1 MNSRRRRNKK
11 DDYVVLALFTLAR
24 HTPWWGNVLVA
35 IGVYLGLTWAASSL
49 NNADGL
55 MVSFYT
61 LLARLAQYGS
71 YLIPALYGMYA
82 LVQLIHGATAARRQQ
97 AYDVHLASYLK
108 SPQQHCA
115 SGDSPRQQA
124 ILAATKSAQE
134 RVGQLIHGATA
145 ARQQQASDLAS
156 SLTTTNQGPG
166 PSGDSLRQ
174 QAIRAGTKSAQERE
188 ADDAV
193 SRVGLESIFGTP
205 STLLPGDGRNLSE
218 TLMEQG
224 DAYLPQ
230 ATLLTDAERRAYTQ
244 LRQLYGESVLICPKV
259 RVVDV
264 ITPNTAIHPQ
274 RSRTFTSLFRQL
286 SQWHL
291 DFVLVDPA
299 TFQILCALELDDSS
313 HQRADR
319 MKRDRILNSAFLSA
333 GVRLERLTFRNAE
346 LHATPVTQ

>member
-1 MNSRRRRNKK
+1 MSSRRRRNKK

-35 IGVYLGLTWAASSL
+35 IGVYLGLTWAAASL
-49 NNADGL
+49 NNTGGA
-55 MVSFYT
+55 MVGFYS
-61 LLARLAQYGS
+61 LFARLAHYGS
-71 YLIPALYGMYA
+71 LLVPALYVLYA
-82 LVQLIHGATAARRQQ
+82 LV
-97 AYDVHLASYLK
+97 
-108 SPQQHCA
+108 
-115 SGDSPRQQA
+115 
-124 ILAATKSAQE
+124 
-134 RVGQLIHGATA
+134 QLIHGATA

-156 SLTTTNQGPG
+156 SLTTSNQGPG

-193 SRVGLESIFGTP
+193 SRVGLESTFGTP
-205 STLLPGDGRNLSE
+205 SSLLPGDGRNLSE
-218 TLMEQG
+218 TLIEQG

-230 ATLLTDAERRAYTQ
+230 ASLLTDAERRAYTQ

-333 GVRLERLTFRNAE
+333 GVRLERLTFRNGE

>member
-1 MNSRRRRNKK
+1 MSSRRRRTKK
-11 DDYVVLALFTLAR
+11 DDSVVLALFTLAR

-35 IGVYLGLTWAASSL
+35 IGVYLGLTWAAASL
-49 NNADGL
+49 NNTEGV
-55 MVSFYT
+55 MVGFYT
-61 LLARLAQYGS
+61 LFAQLAHYGS
-71 YLIPALYGMYA
+71 YLISALYVIYG
-82 LVQLIHGATAARRQQ
+82 LVQFINNGSAAHKQKASEACQPETARISLRN
-97 AYDVHLASYLK
+97 
-108 SPQQHCA
+108 
-115 SGDSPRQQA
+115 QA
-124 ILAATKSAQE
+124 IRADVKSAQE
-134 RVGQLIHGATA
+134 RA
-145 ARQQQASDLAS
+145 
-156 SLTTTNQGPG
+156 
-166 PSGDSLRQ
+166 
-174 QAIRAGTKSAQERE
+174 K
-188 ADDAV
+188 DDAV
-193 SRVGLESIFGTP
+193 SRVGLEVVLGTP
-205 STLLPGDGRNLSE
+205 SRLPDRVGHSSRLLRKHGRNLSE

-319 MKRDRILNSAFLSA
+319 KKRDRILNRAFLSA
-333 GVRLERLTFRNAE
+333 GVRLERLTFRNGK